1 MTYEILLI
9 VVIGGI
15 GSVTGSVLAS
25 FLFIACSE
33 WWLRFLDTE
42 TFIGAWQVP
51 LLRSGFRKVVFAVII
66 MAVVLFYR
74 QGIMGNREF
83 SVERL
88 LKKRQKFIEKQA
100 AKKASKEGR

>member
-1 MTYEILLI
+1 
-9 VVIGGI
+9 
-15 GSVTGSVLAS
+15 
-25 FLFIACSE
+25 
-33 WWLRFLDTE
+33 
-42 TFIGAWQVP
+42 
-51 LLRSGFRKVVFAVII
+51 VVFAVII